1 MLNGETTCIEVL
13 DMETVKMIKHRLITE
28 FKLNPTSKTKLICN
42 DQELQD
48 NQAVAQFPCHEVSII
63 AESIVDTHGA
73 VLVDECSRVGWEE
86 VAAAISKCNFPL
98 LLGDAFSQKRS

>member
-1 MLNGETTCIEVL
+1 
-13 DMETVKMIKHRLITE
+13 MIKHRLITE

-48 NQAVAQFPCHEVSII
+48 NQAVAQFPCHEVSIF
-63 AESIVDTHGA
+63 VDTHGA

-86 VAAAISKCNFPL
+86 LAAAISNCDFPL